1 MSTATGQVESQSFHD
16 YVVDLVAQRWA
27 NTMRC
32 KVTVNTPS
40 QSSASKT
47 EERKYPDLVGWQLH
61 AERNTVEWIAEVETE
76 ESFSELD
83 AHGRWQDYTALGM
96 QFYLFVPKGCG
107 AIAQSFALR
116 AGVQINRIFE
126 YSFEQDTFQL
136 S

>member
-1 MSTATGQVESQSFHD
+1 LGEHHALQGDGQHPVPIQCVE
-16 YVVDLVAQRWA
+16 
-27 NTMRC
+27 NGG
-32 KVTVNTPS
+32 
-40 QSSASKT
+40 
-47 EERKYPDLVGWQLH
+47 EKYPDLVRWQLH